1 LKLGNASQSVADYD
15 QALGIDP
22 RLASALYGRGL
33 AKRRLGDRTGGDA
46 DVAAA
51 LRIDGSVA
59 NQFVRFGLQ

>member
-1 LKLGNASQSVADYD
+1 
-15 QALGIDP
+15 
-22 RLASALYGRGL
+22 
-33 AKRRLGDRTGGDA
+33 LGDRTGGDA